1 MKAVSAILLILS
13 TGLWAVAQE
22 TATSTNTNGKPETI
36 REMVN
41 PAVSGSG
48 KTNYVPLW
56 LNPTTLG
63 NSRIFQVGGKVGI
76 DTTAP
81 QFLLDVNGSINA
93 KVSYLVGGTTFAFG
107 SLYYYS
113 AFLGFSGNNTTTGYG
128 NTANGYNALHSNTTG
143 SSNTASGY
151 ATLSNNSTGGGNTA
165 DGVGALVSNTTGW
178 SNSASGGNAVWQN
191 TTGSYNTSSGF
202 DTLYSNTTGTGNT
215 AGGYKALYSNTT
227 GYYNTALGYEADV
240 GSGNVGNATA
250 IGANAYV
257 TQSNTLVLG
266 CVAGVN
272 GCSGP
277 VSVGIGTTAPDNM
290 LTVNGSADK
299 PGGGSWGT
307 YSDRRLK
314 NLNGSYSSGLS
325 QVLRINPI
333 RYRYKADNAMGIHDT
348 DEHIGVVAQDVQK
361 VIPEA
366 VTENSKGY
374 LLVNNDPIIW
384 SMLNAIKEQQR
395 EIRDLKSELRATRQS
410 LQKVKA
416 QGSGSRLTVVA
427 AK

>member
-1 MKAVSAILLILS
+1 VKAVSAILLILS